1 MLWLPF
7 LAKDV
12 RKFCAVLF
20 TACMDRFALQ
30 RLSTEQLMHL
40 ILVIIHIV
48 CSRLNIVIDPTA
60 VFSFQFP
67 SESYDQIDLSDIEAP
82 FSGA

>member
-1 MLWLPF
+1 MGFDPF
-7 LAKDV
+7 LGAA
-12 RKFCAVLF
+12 FIAAF
-20 TACMDRFALQ
+20 MDRSALQ

-48 CSRLNIVIDPTA
+48 CSRLNIAIDPTA

-67 SESYDQIDLSDIEAP
+67 SESYDQIDLPDIEAP
-82 FSGA
+82 FSDA

>member
-1 MLWLPF
+1 MGFLP
-7 LAKDV
+7 
-12 RKFCAVLF
+12 LF
-20 TACMDRFALQ
+20 GAAFIALMDPSALQ
-30 RLSTEQLMHL
+30 RLRTEQLMQL

-48 CSRLNIVIDPTA
+48 CSRLNIFIDPTA